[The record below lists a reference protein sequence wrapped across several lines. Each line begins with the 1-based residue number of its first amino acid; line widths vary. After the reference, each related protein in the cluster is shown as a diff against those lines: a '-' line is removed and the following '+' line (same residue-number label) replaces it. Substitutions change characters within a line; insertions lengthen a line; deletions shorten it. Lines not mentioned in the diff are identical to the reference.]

1 MGIRDRI
8 RNKVNNK
15 EIVASKNSYLENP
28 NKALA
33 LITQILAKRYAENE
47 RATALNE
54 LEELIKVDL
63 PTILENLQLPDVIER
78 LQRLEKLGFR
88 LGKNERTDI
97 FQGRKVVGLGGL
109 FSAGKSS
116 FINGLING
124 GSKLMLPE
132 NQSPTTSILTYVMA
146 GAKDKQNV
154 VVSNQKLEIDADAL
168 QALSHEFEE
177 RYHLSLSRFID
188 CITIETTNF
197 PAEISDEIV
206 LLDTPGFNKSTNK
219 HDKTEV
225 SDREIAFKQLVKADY
240 LIWLVNAEAGAIKEE
255 EVKFLAEL
263 DTVKQ
268 LLVVFT
274 RADKRDKKNIQEI
287 IRTAEQTLAD
297 HDINFYAVT
306 AYDSRAGK
314 EFDDN
319 GYINNFFK
327 SIATEPNS
335 DQEQDSKELSAD
347 LLELE
352 AEFANEMKQL
362 RANLKELTKQIKTEK
377 NILATKSLA
386 SLSLDIV
393 LQVDRLGRNKAQFI
407 NLQEKIKWRVKK
419 LEQG

>member
-15 EIVASKNSYLENP
+15 EIVASKNSYLEDP
-28 NKALA
+28 NKALG

-146 GAKDKQNV
+146 GAKNKQNV

-177 RYHLSLSRFID
+177 QYHLSLSRF
-188 CITIETTNF
+188 
-197 PAEISDEIV
+197 
-206 LLDTPGFNKSTNK
+206 KS
-219 HDKTEV
+219 V
-225 SDREIAFKQLVKADY
+225 Y
-240 LIWLVNAEAGAIKEE
+240 
-255 EVKFLAEL
+255 
-263 DTVKQ
+263 
-268 LLVVFT
+268 
-274 RADKRDKKNIQEI
+274 
-287 IRTAEQTLAD
+287 
-297 HDINFYAVT
+297 
-306 AYDSRAGK
+306 
-314 EFDDN
+314 
-319 GYINNFFK
+319 
-327 SIATEPNS
+327 
-335 DQEQDSKELSAD
+335 
-347 LLELE
+347 
-352 AEFANEMKQL
+352 
-362 RANLKELTKQIKTEK
+362 
-377 NILATKSLA
+377 
-386 SLSLDIV
+386 
-393 LQVDRLGRNKAQFI
+393 
-407 NLQEKIKWRVKK
+407 
-419 LEQG
+419 

>member
-8 RNKVNNK
+8 RNKANNE
-15 EIVASKNSYLENP
+15 EIVVSKNSYLEDP

-78 LQRLEKLGFR
+78 LQRLEKIGLR
-88 LGKNERTDI
+88 LGKNERVEI
-97 FQGRKVVGLGGL
+97 LQEKKVVGLGGL

-116 FINGLING
+116 FINALING

-146 GAKDKQNV
+146 GAKNRQNV

-177 RYHLSLSRFID
+177 QYHLSLSRFID
-188 CITIETTNF
+188 CITIETTDF
-197 PAEISDEIV
+197 PTEISDEIV

-219 HDKTEV
+219 HDKEEI
-225 SDREIAFKQLVKADY
+225 SDKEIAFKQLVKADY
-240 LIWLVNAEAGAIKEE
+240 LIWLVNAEAGAIKNE
-255 EVKFLAEL
+255 EVEFLAEL

-274 RADKRDKKNIQEI
+274 RADRRDKENIQVI
-287 IRTAEQTLAD
+287 IKTAEQTLAD
-297 HDINFYAVT
+297 HDINFFAVT
-306 AYDSRAGK
+306 AYNSREGK
-314 EFDDN
+314 EFGDKHH
-319 GYINNFFK
+319 INDFFK
-327 SIATEPNS
+327 SIASEPNVQ
-335 DQEQDSKELSAD
+335 QEQDSEALNTA
-347 LLELE
+347 LLQLQ
-352 AEFANEMKQL
+352 AEFTNEVKRL

-386 SLSLDIV
+386 SLSLDLT
-393 LQVDRLGRNKAQFI
+393 LQIDRLGRDKAQFI
-407 NLQEKIKWRVKK
+407 NIQKKIKRRVKK
-419 LEQG
+419 IEQG